1 MHLTAHD
8 QKILRLAAKD
18 AEGCLT
24 FFIAEDGSI
33 ALLGRGE
40 TQPLPAE
47 DSFPKLEEMG
57 MMSREVGRTYVL
69 TPLGWDALKAAKAVD
84 FFLPHPGEPRPEIG
98 PAWF

>member
-1 MHLTAHD
+1 MQLTAHD

-24 FFIAEDGSI
+24 FYIAEDGSI

-57 MMSREVGRTYVL
+57 IMSREVSRTYVL
-69 TPLGWDALKAAKAVD
+69 TPLGWDTLKAVEAVD
-84 FFLPHPGEPRPEIG
+84 FPLPHQGQLRPEIA

>member
-57 MMSREVGRTYVL
+57 IMSREVGRTYVL

-84 FFLPHPGEPRPEIG
+84 LSLPHPGEPWPEIG